1 METVAETPVVEETK
15 AVNNM
20 DALFSKINLGSGLG
34 LAGIFA
40 VVLIRWLLKKRPK
53 AEKKKA
59 KA

>member
-20 DALFSKINLGSGLG
+20 DTLFSKINLGSGLG

-40 VVLIRWLLKKRPK
+40 IVLIRWLLKKK
-53 AEKKKA
+53 KTAKKA
-59 KA
+59 AA